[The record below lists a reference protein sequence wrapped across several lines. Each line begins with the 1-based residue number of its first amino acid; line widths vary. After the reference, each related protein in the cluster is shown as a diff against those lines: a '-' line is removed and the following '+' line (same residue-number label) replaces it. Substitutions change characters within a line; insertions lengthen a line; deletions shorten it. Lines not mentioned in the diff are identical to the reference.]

1 MWKAGT
7 LGALCAVVVTGCA
20 TTPSAPPRPPI
31 RDATTEEREVI
42 ARLLVPLLITSGIWT
57 GPTDGCAVALGI
69 LPSPA
74 INLSVGPNPQCK
86 FSLVITEA
94 AYNTLSHDELRAAL
108 AHEIGHVQLGHFA
121 ARKERRAAEKKARDD
136 ISEKSTTA
144 GAAVTAIPIIGPIL
158 AIGVAGNQ
166 MVNEQNVQSQY
177 RAYDREEEFAA
188 DRYGQDLLELVI
200 GRVRA
205 CAAEVTLL
213 ERLVQAPAA
222 RSWSAWIN
230 THPQPAERLKMARE
244 VCPT

>member
-1 MWKAGT
+1 MWKAVT
-7 LGALCAVVVTGCA
+7 LWALCAVVVTGCA
-20 TTPSAPPRPPI
+20 TTPQAPPRPPI
-31 RDATTEEREVI
+31 RDATAEERAVI
-42 ARLLVPLLITSGIWT
+42 ARLLLPLLITAGIWT
-57 GPTDGCAVALGI
+57 GPADGCAAALGI

-86 FSLVITEA
+86 FSLVITET

-121 ARKERRAAEKKARDD
+121 ARKERRAAEKKARDE

-158 AIGVAGNQ
+158 AIGVAGTQ
-166 MVNEQNVQSQY
+166 MVSEQNVQYQY
-177 RAYDREEEFAA
+177 RAYDRGEELAA

-200 GRVRA
+200 GRARA

-213 ERLVQAPAA
+213 ERLVKAPAA
-222 RSWSAWIN
+222 QSWSAWVD
-230 THPQPAERLKMARE
+230 THPQPAERLKMARGA
-244 VCPT
+244 CPT